1 MVITNTKPISSAG
14 AIPQTTTKNAV
25 ALEPAPPVLTDTVE
39 ISTGYDDR
47 IKQTVTIITSVRTG
61 EVIQELPPDGMREF
75 AVEVRD
81 KLAARFEAKG

>member
-1 MVITNTKPISSAG
+1 MDITRTQPISSRE
-14 AIPQTTTKNAV
+14 AISQANPRSTSSS
-25 ALEPAPPVLTDTVE
+25 EPMPPVLTDSVE
-39 ISTGYDDR
+39 ISAGYDDR

-75 AVEVRD
+75 AAEVRE